1 MRILALDPGE
11 RRIGIAVSDEL
22 RIAAHGL
29 KTFDRKHD
37 GPFFRHLA
45 ALIEEHGVHEI
56 VIGFPIA
63 LSGEKGSA
71 SMRAEDLASKIRAAF
86 PVAVTLWDERL
97 TSKEAKHVLRGSRSG
112 KAAVDKV
119 AAVIIL
125 QNYLDFLN
133 GRDGKNGDA
142 GG

>member
-22 RIAAHGL
+22 RIAARGL
-29 KTFDRKHD
+29 ETFDRKS
-37 GPFFRHLA
+37 GRSLFRHLSE
-45 ALIEEHGVHEI
+45 LIEQYAVHEI
-56 VIGFPIA
+56 VIGFPLG
-63 LSGEKGSA
+63 LSGEKGPA
-71 SMRAEDLASKIRAAF
+71 GARAEDLASKVRASF

-97 TSKEAKHVLRGSRSG
+97 TSKEAKSVLRGSRSG
-112 KAAVDKV
+112 KETVDKV

-133 GRDGKNGDA
+133 NRSRPDA
-142 GG
+142 GLKG